1 MDKHELKLIFV
12 TKVGEIYDETD
23 IYEFIFSDNS
33 DEAIGYGW
41 EMPCLNN
48 VEPPK
53 DTYQTMVATLK
64 SGEVV
69 LSLLEEQYE
78 FRYLDGVFG
87 FISLAWEYIEDYQM
101 LDSLN
106 DVRVCFKYGDTLEEV
121 EKKLAYKK
129 LSLDY

>member
-1 MDKHELKLIFV
+1 MQNKDLKLIFV
-12 TKVGEIYDETD
+12 TKIGEIYDTTD
-23 IYEFIFSDNS
+23 IYEFIFSDNA

-41 EMPCLNN
+41 EMPCYNN

-53 DTYQTMVATLK
+53 DSYNTLIATLK
-64 SGEVV
+64 GGDLV
-69 LSLLEEQYE
+69 LSLLEEQNE

-106 DVRVCFKYGDTLEEV
+106 DARVCFSYGDTLEEV
-121 EKKLAYKK
+121 ERKLAQKK

>member
-1 MDKHELKLIFV
+1 MNKDELKLIFV
-12 TKVGEIYDETD
+12 TKVGEIYNETD
-23 IYEFIFSDNS
+23 IYEFIFSDNA

-53 DTYQTMVATLK
+53 DTYNTLTATLK
-64 SGEVV
+64 GGELI

-106 DVRVCFKYGDTLEEV
+106 DFRVCFRYGDTLQDV
-121 EKKLAYKK
+121 EKKLALKK
-129 LSLDY
+129 ISLDY